1 MCASATGCPGIAA
14 SLPHFA
20 LCSSKQ
26 RVGQGRWLI
35 VRLSM
40 RDHKVAH
47 LQLALANAAV
57 LMRGALLR
65 RAKGDTADA
74 HTLRAL
80 TGRSDH
86 PPPSG
91 DQAEQENH
99 VRMRSGW
106 LARAAFVFPTFI
118 PLDLRII
125 FAYTPI

>member
-80 TGRSDH
+80 TAEAIIRRQAVIRQSRKTTFECGLVAGPGRIC
-86 PPPSG
+86 
-91 DQAEQENH
+91 
-99 VRMRSGW
+99 
-106 LARAAFVFPTFI
+106 FPTFI